1 MALYRTGT
9 AAMDAQGVITGTGT
23 KWREPLSLIRTG
35 ATIVFLTSPLKLAVI
50 SDIVSD
56 TEMKA
61 IQTDGEPVENGN
73 YVILLNDSLTVDGM
87 AQDVAETLRYYQSKE
102 TVIEEAIEFFKN
114 FDLKQLQD
122 LIKQA
127 VDSAAGAKQSETNA
141 AQSAQTALELKNKT
155 EQLKSDTNQIK
166 QETQS
171 IKDGAVTEINNAKD
185 SAIQQIGSSKDSAL
199 QEMNVVKQETF
210 DARDEAENARDSAMT
225 HEEGARQQAD
235 RSNTEANRSRDEAD
249 RAHQAVV
256 GYQGWKYERIIN
268 APAGAEAAKY
278 YPVIF
283 QEKNVGDMLRLGV
296 FFQIATTNATGD
308 HPYNSASFA
317 GYARTSG
324 WSDGIDSVYGNFTI
338 YQKDERT
345 MDSILMPAKATTKA
359 FAVYVRGGSFPVSVH
374 CESNIDVI
382 VPTADYAPD
391 GLVENATVFKFGA
404 TDPTAECTEVRSMG
418 LTHTG
423 FYAINDY
430 VIRDIEVFKNFL
442 ELGQRQTPRFSDL
455 DLVHQYAG
463 AAELSGILSLHAKG
477 DDGVSRGYSRVYAEK
492 QAGLW
497 KTTIHTA
504 NNEGD
509 KHAYMQFDENA
520 RLSGLNHVEIAGTGG
535 LFSGGWITAKQAMRV
550 GCGTSDGGNK
560 DIFLQNVSGDGGAYG
575 WVNLLQGNWY
585 GGYWQLGAI
594 RGDGANIAHTKLL
607 VNNQGTDAKEFRFH
621 NDYGGY
627 MTAQRGFNGQC
638 IKGAWGAEWDHM
650 GAPYCATSVSNNDD
664 SWSPIVSGGSLS
676 TGGYHMRLGLGV
688 ISNGNAAWPAVA
700 LKLNGDGR
708 FHRAYNFDHGGGLYT
723 WGNDPWGGNYDF
735 AKNPTS
741 DRDLKHD
748 IQYTDGKESYDRV
761 MQWLPTMF
769 KYNGSDIQRFGLIAQ
784 DLLKIDPQYV
794 KLVPGSPVF
803 EDVIG
808 VDENGEEYIDRQ
820 IETDRKDDTLALDSN
835 VMLTDMACAMVYM
848 GNKAIEQQEEIN
860 TLRNELDE
868 LKNLVKSILNG
879 NASTIP
885 ELP

>member
-1 MALYRTGT
+1 MAIYRTGQ
-9 AAMDAQGVITGTGT
+9 ASMDAQGYITGYDT
-23 KWREPLSLIRTG
+23 KWREQLSLIRPG
-35 ATIVFLTSPLKLAVI
+35 ATIFFIDAPFQAAVI
-50 SDIVSD
+50 SEVISD
-56 TEMKA
+56 TQIRA
-61 IQTDGEPVENGN
+61 ITTGGAEIGRSN
-73 YVILLNDSLTVDGM
+73 YIILLHDSITVDGL

-102 TVIEEAIEFFKN
+102 TQIEEAIEFFKN
-114 FDLKQLQD
+114 FDLQKLID
-122 LIKQA
+122 LRDET
-127 VDSAAGAKQSETNA
+127 VRNAAAA
-141 AQSAQTALELKNKT
+141 AQSEQNAQTWAGQSFNHAESAKGYM
-155 EQLKSDTNQIK
+155 QQ
-166 QETQS
+166 TQH
-171 IKDGAVTEINNAKD
+171 I
-185 SAIQQIGSSKDSAL
+185 KDSAL
-199 QEMNVVKQETF
+199 TEVNAARDQGVLAVNQTKDQAVAEMNQIKSDTSALKDQAIEAKTGAES
-210 DARDEAENARDSAMT
+210 ARDQAANHSANAL
-225 HEEGARQQAD
+225 QQA
-235 RSNTEANRSRDEAD
+235 NRAETEAD

-256 GYQGWKYERIIN
+256 GYQGWKYERTVN
-268 APAGAEAAKY
+268 APAGAEDAKY

-283 QEKNVGDMLRLGV
+283 QEKNVGDMSQLGV
-296 FFQIATTNATGD
+296 FFQISTGNRTGD

-359 FAVYVRGGSFPVSVH
+359 FAVYIRGGAFPVRIH
-374 CESNIDVI
+374 CESNIDVV
-382 VPTADYAPD
+382 VPASDYAPD
-391 GLVENATVFKFGA
+391 GVIENATVFKFGA
-404 TDPTAECTEVRSMG
+404 TDPAAECTEVRAMG

-430 VIRDIEVFKNFL
+430 VIRDILLFRDS
-442 ELGQRQTPRFSDL
+442 LGLGERQTPRFSDL

-463 AAELSGILSLHAKG
+463 AAELSGILNLHAKG
-477 DDGVSRGYSRVYAEK
+477 SDGVTRGYSRVYAEK
-492 QAGLW
+492 QSGLW
-497 KTTIHTA
+497 KTTFHTA
-504 NNEGD
+504 NNEGN

-535 LFSGGWITAKQAMRV
+535 LYSGGWITAKQGMRNGV
-550 GCGTSDGGNK
+550 GTSEGGNK
-560 DIFLQNVSGDGGAYG
+560 DIWLANITGDGGANG
-575 WVNLLQGNWY
+575 WVNALQGNWY
-585 GGYWQLGAI
+585 NGYWQLGGI
-594 RGDGANIAHTKLL
+594 RGGGADLQSARMV
-607 VNNQGTDAKEFRFH
+607 VNNGAGTAKMFNFVPE
-621 NDYGGY
+621 YGGY
-627 MTAQRGFNGQC
+627 MSAERGFNGQC
-638 IKGAWGAEWDHM
+638 IQGAWGLEWDHM
-650 GAPYCATSVSNNDD
+650 GAPFTATSVQNNDAG
-664 SWSPIVSGGSLS
+664 WSPIVSGGSLS
-676 TGGYHMRLGLGV
+676 TGGYHMRAALGV
-688 ISNGNAAWPAVA
+688 ISNGNSAWPATCI
-700 LKLNGDGR
+700 KLNGDGR
-708 FHRAYNFDHGGGLYT
+708 FHRAYNFDTAGGIYT

-848 GNKAIEQQEEIN
+848 GGMIENQQKEI
-860 TLRNELDE
+860 DE
-868 LKNLVKSILNG
+868 LKAAVAALLNK
-879 NASTIP
+879 
-885 ELP
+885 